1 MKYTSHTSGRRSI
14 TPSSYPLTGLGQSLL
29 YWPSTKRTGTPADA
43 NRALRTTLSE
53 TIAMTTQT
61 TNTTTVPATLE
72 VSFFFRALR
81 FEGPSL
87 PKVLEANAEDRAH
100 KVANPSL
107 WELVTYEAGGNSG
120 LTGYKRKSVCLQL
133 PNPALWLAPLQA
145 SLQPVE
151 FEYLVEAVAAS
162 QFRTAKALVDAY
174 KPEHEIIEACALSAL
189 AAAAAAA
196 RAARPRAASVP
207 QFADEVLA
215 KVQALF
221 SAFYGAVAPKFAP
234 RVAELVTKAWSF
246 KAIEKTLG
254 EVTETRAQNLMAR
267 VAQFLDLVQ
276 ADTETPADTKAEL
289 VPVLQAGITQLDRF
303 IASKFGNELAADD
316 EM

>member
-1 MKYTSHTSGRRSI
+1 
-14 TPSSYPLTGLGQSLL
+14 
-29 YWPSTKRTGTPADA
+29 
-43 NRALRTTLSE
+43 
-53 TIAMTTQT
+53 MTTQT

-72 VSFFFRALR
+72 ASFFFRALR
-81 FEGPSL
+81 FEGASL
-87 PKVLEANAEDRAH
+87 PKVLEANEADRAH
-100 KVANPSL
+100 KQANPDA
-107 WELVTYEAGGNSG
+107 WESVVYEAGGNANLAG
-120 LTGYKRKSVCLQL
+120 FKRKSVCLQL
-133 PNPALWLAPLQA
+133 PNPAVWLAPLQA
-145 SLQPVE
+145 GLPAVE

-162 QFRTAKALVDAY
+162 QFKTAKGMVDAY
-174 KPEHEIIEACALSAL
+174 KPEAEIIEACTLQAL
-189 AAAAAAA
+189 AASAAAA

-234 RVAELVTKAWSF
+234 RVSELVTKAWSF

-254 EVTETRAQNLMAR
+254 EVTETRAQNLLAR
-267 VAQFLDLVQ
+267 VLQFTDLVTQ
-276 ADTETPADTKAEL
+276 DTETPAEVKQEIL
-289 VPVLQAGITQLDRF
+289 PVVQAGAAQLERF